1 MFEIKVE
8 KLTKKYGRK
17 EVLSNINL
25 LIDNK
30 KINFLIGDNGIGKT
44 TFIKC
49 LKNIISYE
57 GYINSECYEIS
68 YSPDKVNYPDFISV
82 YNFLYLLFKAN
93 NIKTSKMKKLIID
106 YLRKFEIYK
115 YRNTP
120 IIKLSKG
127 TKQKISLIQALAQD
141 KEVYVFDEPLNGID
155 EESRNIFMDEIIKLK
170 EKNKLILI
178 ITHQL
183 DKFIFKDINIINFND
198 YVKTN

>member
-141 KEVYVFDEPLNGID
+141 KKVYVFDEPLNGID

>member
-1 MFEIKVE
+1 
-8 KLTKKYGRK
+8 
-17 EVLSNINL
+17 
-25 LIDNK
+25 
-30 KINFLIGDNGIGKT
+30 
-44 TFIKC
+44 
-49 LKNIISYE
+49 
-57 GYINSECYEIS
+57 
-68 YSPDKVNYPDFISV
+68 
-82 YNFLYLLFKAN
+82 
-93 NIKTSKMKKLIID
+93 MKKLIID

-178 ITHQL
+178 ITPQL